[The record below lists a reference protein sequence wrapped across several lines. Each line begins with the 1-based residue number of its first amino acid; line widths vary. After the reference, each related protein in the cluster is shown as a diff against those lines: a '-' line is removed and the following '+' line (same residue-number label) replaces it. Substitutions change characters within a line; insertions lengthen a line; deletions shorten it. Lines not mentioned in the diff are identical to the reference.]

1 MFRKF
6 LPIVV
11 TLVLIMSGVIAL
23 DPLGVS
29 QPTHSMAQDNS
40 TVLLRLVHAVPG
52 AGAVDVYADGNLIA
66 PNFEFATATPHLAFP
81 AGDHVLALRGAGD
94 DPSGPAIFEQTIS
107 LIAASSGYRH
117 ATIVVQADAEGA
129 VQFGQYVDDLTPKGL
144 GGSRI
149 HAINAVGDLSAVDF
163 LISNGAPLLENVSFN
178 VPGGT
183 IDPPVGTY
191 ELLVAPNGGGVD
203 AAIFEIGDVSLNTNT
218 LYTIILL
225 EDTELQALILS
236 QPMFADPNADTVLTA
251 FAHAS
256 FDAPSVDVYADDVLI
271 LKDFAP
277 GSVTQ
282 HLPIPAGDINL
293 AVREAGTPA
302 NSEPAYEQKISLA
315 SFSGAATIAA
325 IGSLS
330 ESTFSFSFHDDDILS
345 IAPDQARVVVL
356 NSAATGLA
364 SLLLNGEKP
373 IVDGLG
379 SFTTSDV
386 IDIPAG
392 IYDLT
397 GTVDGENGP
406 VSIEVADQ
414 AFVGG
419 TYYTVVIGLT
429 DEAVVALNGTS
440 ITADGLSLPGAEI
453 GVSVASPV
461 VNTDDNTGDDNTDSS
476 NPTDGGNTDSTDT
489 TVQIT
494 PTVVPVTAVPP
505 TQAPPPA
512 VTAPPTTAQQNV
524 VFGVVNLDAGV
535 NLQCREYPTSLAFSL
550 SLVPNNTQVVV
561 RGWAGPP
568 DLEDGQPVT
577 PVEEGSFETPRE
589 EIEDFEEVWVN
600 VDWTEAQGGTLR
612 CWTRAD
618 LLLMNFRNRGL
629 FTPESLFE
637 LGDLEI
643 YPAIVQEIPYNY
655 PGGGVDP
662 NAVISPPTPA
672 RNDPIGTVN
681 VDAGVSLHLR
691 RIPDANGESLAL
703 MPNGSAMFVLGR
715 TTTTVNTEIGQPA
728 VPDWLYVEFTDAGGT
743 TTTGWV
749 SAQYLVLTQF
759 GRLIGVENI
768 ELVDEILPGEV
779 LVEGSALPPASNTG
793 GTGANPTEYQGQV
806 VFINIGAN
814 LNMREIPTADAL
826 VLAAI
831 PANSQLGVLGRNGD
845 GSWLEVR
852 FEVAGE
858 GVFIGWASSQYIE
871 VTRNGRLVDIFD
883 LPITND
889 DANVT
894 PVPTEE
900 PAQ

>member
-11 TLVLIMSGVIAL
+11 TLALIMTSVIAL

-29 QPTHSMAQDNS
+29 QPAHSMAQDDS

-52 AGAVDVYADGNLIA
+52 AGAVDLYSDGNLIA

-81 AGDHVLALRGAGD
+81 TGDHVLAIRGAGD
-94 DPSGPAIFEQTIS
+94 DPSGPAIHEQTVS
-107 LIAASSGYRH
+107 LIAASSGYRQ
-117 ATIVVQADAEGA
+117 ATIVMQADAEGA
-129 VQFGQYVDDLTPKGL
+129 VQFSQYVDDLTPKGL
-144 GGSRI
+144 GGSRV
-149 HAINAVGDLSAVDF
+149 HAINAVGDLNAVDF

-191 ELLVAPNGGGVD
+191 ELVVAPNGGGVE
-203 AAIFEIGDVSLNTNT
+203 AAIFEIGEVSLDTNT
-218 LYTIILL
+218 LYTIVLL
-225 EDTELQALILS
+225 EDAELEALVLS

-256 FDAPSVDVYADDVLI
+256 FDAPVVDVYADDVLI

-277 GSVTQ
+277 GTVTQ
-282 HLPIPAGDINL
+282 HLPIPAGDISL
-293 AVREAGTPA
+293 AIREAGTPA
-302 NSEPAYEQKISLA
+302 NSEPAYEQTVSLE

-345 IAPDQARVVVL
+345 IASDQARIVVL
-356 NSAATGLA
+356 NSSTSGPA
-364 SLLLNGEKP
+364 SLSIDKEKP

-386 IDIPAG
+386 MDIPAG
-392 IYDLT
+392 IYTLS

-406 VSIEVADQ
+406 ESFEVGNQ

-419 TYYTVVIGLT
+419 TYYTVVVGLT
-429 DEAVVALNGTS
+429 DEAVVASNGTPIS
-440 ITADGLSLPGAEI
+440 ADGLSLPGAEI
-453 GVSVASPV
+453 GVAV
-461 VNTDDNTGDDNTDSS
+461 VSAPNTDDDTSDDGAGDDNTD
-476 NPTDGGNTDSTDT
+476 T
-489 TVQIT
+489 TAQLT
-494 PTVVPVTAVPP
+494 PTVVPVTEVPP
-505 TQAPPPA
+505 TQAPPPV
-512 VTAPPTTAQQNV
+512 VTVPPATAQQNI
-524 VFGVVNLDAGV
+524 VFGVVNLNSGV
-535 NLQCREYPTSLAFSL
+535 NLQCREYPTPLAFSL
-550 SLVPNNTQVVV
+550 GLVPNGTEVLV

-568 DLEDGQPVT
+568 DLDDGEEIT
-577 PVEEGSFETPRE
+577 PVEEGSFETPHEAE
-589 EIEDFEEVWVN
+589 EFSDVWLN
-600 VDWTEAQGGTLR
+600 IDWTSADSGTIR

-618 LLLMNFRNRGL
+618 FIVMNFRNRGL
-629 FTPESLFE
+629 FTPQSFF
-637 LGDLEI
+637 DLADVAVF
-643 YPAIVQEIPYNY
+643 PSIVEEIPYNY

-672 RNDPIGTVN
+672 RNDPIGMVI

-691 RIPDANGESLAL
+691 RMPDTASESLAL
-703 MPNGSAMFVLGR
+703 MPNGSEMFVLGR
-715 TTTTVNTEIGQPA
+715 TTTTVSTDIGQPS

-749 SAQYLVLTQF
+749 SAQYVVLTQF
-759 GRLIGVENI
+759 GRSITSDDI
-768 ELVDEILPGEV
+768 QLVDEVLSGEL
-779 LVEGSALPPASNTG
+779 LVEGVALPPSTNTTD
-793 GTGANPTEYQGQV
+793 TGSATEYLGQI

-814 LNMREIPTADAL
+814 LNMRDMPAADAL

-845 GSWLEVR
+845 GTWLNIR
-852 FEVAGE
+852 FEIAGE
-858 GVFIGWASSQYIE
+858 GVFIGWASSQFIE
-871 VTRNGRLVDIFD
+871 VTRNGQAVEVID
-883 LPITND
+883 LPITNED
-889 DANVT
+889 TDTMVA
-894 PVPTEE
+894 E
-900 PAQ
+900 